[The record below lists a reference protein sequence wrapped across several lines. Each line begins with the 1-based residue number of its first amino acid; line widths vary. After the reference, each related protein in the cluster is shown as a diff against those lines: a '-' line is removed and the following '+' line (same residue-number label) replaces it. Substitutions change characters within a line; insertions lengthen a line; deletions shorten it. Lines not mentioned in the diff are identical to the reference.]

1 MGLELVGGVCVCVV
15 AQKRWDGKDR
25 VRESLACRGRAW
37 HAGWDEK
44 GEVIGHGHRRE
55 GMGLYTG
62 CTELFF
68 LVQILFPQ
76 QVIQVKVAVGVRL
89 HLVG

>member
-15 AQKRWDGKDR
+15 AQKRRDGKNR
-25 VRESLACRGRAW
+25 VRESLACRGS
-37 HAGWDEK
+37 AGWDEK
-44 GEVIGHGHRRE
+44 GEVIAHGHRRE

-76 QVIQVKVAVGVRL
+76 QVIQVKVAVGVCLR
-89 HLVG
+89 LVG